1 EKGPHMRD
9 CLEIEDIEA
18 MRLQAGIEDIEL
30 RQDIRK
36 LTIGDFVVL
45 TLRCGD
51 NLTSETWEVRI
62 TAIRGPAFRGK
73 LAKPLSAGAAR
84 RRAGTR
90 IAFGAT
96 HIHSVPKGRSS
107 DA

>member
-1 EKGPHMRD
+1 MRD

-18 MRLQAGIEDIEL
+18 MRLQAGIEDTEL
-30 RQDIRK
+30 RQDIRR
-36 LTIGDFVVL
+36 LSIGDYVVL
-45 TLRCGD
+45 TLRCGG
-51 NLTSETWEVRI
+51 NPPSETLAVRI
-62 TAIRGPAFRGK
+62 TAIRGRAFRGK

-96 HIHSVPKGRSS
+96 HIHSLPKGRSS